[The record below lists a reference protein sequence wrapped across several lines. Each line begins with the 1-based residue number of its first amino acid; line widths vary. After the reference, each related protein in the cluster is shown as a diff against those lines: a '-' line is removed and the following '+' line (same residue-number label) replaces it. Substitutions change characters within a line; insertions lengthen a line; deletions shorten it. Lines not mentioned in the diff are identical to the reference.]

1 MQLPGNISIQ
11 AMHYI
16 MTLEAIKVTT
26 DLQWTGPIID
36 IKEHCC
42 GVVHPVTKQTITQYK
57 KLQHD
62 PNLKHL
68 WVLAMSKEVH

>member
-1 MQLPGNISIQ
+1 MN
-11 AMHYI
+11 
-16 MTLEAIKVTT
+16 LEAIKVAT
-26 DLQWTGPIID
+26 DPQWTWPIID

-42 GVVHPVTKQTITQYK
+42 GVVHPDTKQSITKYK

-68 WVLAMSKEVH
+68 CIPAMSKEVH